1 MTNLIINKNGTLYT
15 LPDSVSCGT
24 VNGVDIKEIEVNNNG
39 SLVTVWKLQDKISVT
54 LGAVN
59 TKTSSTGWRFYYLL
73 EYNNNVYRINNKNV
87 FSCNS
92 EVGRLNILYNG
103 TNNKVFTLSTNDNCV
118 TASGSGSSSTFAN
131 VNYNPFY
138 YDTTIQS
145 NNKNKFFDIEIRN
158 SAHKNNL
165 SFLTSNSDI
174 NNVIRYYK
182 NPTYPEHVWKINN
195 IEITPEQFKQA
206 TGVNP

>member
-1 MTNLIINKNGTLYT
+1 MTNLIINKDGTLYT

-39 SLVTVWKLQDKISVT
+39 SLVTVWKLQDKITVT

-59 TKTSSTGWRFYYLL
+59 TKSSTTEWRFYYLL
-73 EYNNNVYRINNKNV
+73 EYNNNVYRINKKSV
-87 FSCNS
+87 FRCGSD
-92 EVGRLNILYNG
+92 VGKLFVLYNG
-103 TNNKVFTLSTNDNCV
+103 NSNKVFTLQTVDDCV
-118 TASGSGSSSTFAN
+118 TVSGTGSSSFASN

-138 YDTTIQS
+138 NSASFPTNI
-145 NNKNKFFDIEIRN
+145 NKFFDIEVKN

-165 SFLTSNSDI
+165 SFLTSNSRI
-174 NNVIRYYK
+174 ENVINYYK

-195 IEITPEQFKQA
+195 IEITPEQFYQA